1 MLNMPIPD
9 AGNVVASRAS
19 CTVLPVQQHSEQ
31 PQQQQYQC
39 SYCDRTDQCGAC
51 TVRCDPC
58 GGLIF
63 CLFCRAYDAQG
74 TVVCLVC
81 RNGLTDDTEHE
92 ASSSLGIAAVVVS
105 PRNGTAWTEAAEE
118 DAMEMG

>member
-1 MLNMPIPD
+1 MLGMPVAD

-19 CTVLPVQQHSEQ
+19 AVMPVQQHSE
-31 PQQQQYQC
+31 QQQQYQC

-63 CLFCRAYDAQG
+63 CLFCRAYDTHG

-81 RNGLTDDTEHE
+81 RNGLTDNTENE
-92 ASSSLGIAAVVVS
+92 TASSSLGTAVVVVS
-105 PRNGTAWTEAAEE
+105 PRNGALTEAEEE